1 VFLSS
6 LFCNWTFNSL
16 ILILSSMIQGGR
28 KYTVANQLEITLL
41 LFWAQE
47 ERLLPAAKNNNSI
60 L

>member
-1 VFLSS
+1 
-6 LFCNWTFNSL
+6 
-16 ILILSSMIQGGR
+16 MIQGGR